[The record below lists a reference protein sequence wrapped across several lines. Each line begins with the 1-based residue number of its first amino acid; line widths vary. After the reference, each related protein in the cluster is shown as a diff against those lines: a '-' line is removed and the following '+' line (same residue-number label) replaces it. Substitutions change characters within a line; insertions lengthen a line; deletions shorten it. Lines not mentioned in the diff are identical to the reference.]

1 MGCRTETGPALPTL
15 DFHDQSGAT
24 AFGSI
29 LSHKPTK
36 TSGRMKMRVGLAMLL
51 AMAAMPIVSMPTA
64 SAQDN
69 AVYAVSYIDVAP
81 SARGTAT
88 TLLQQFANGSRK
100 DAGNVR
106 FDILQRM
113 APSNQFAIVAVWK
126 DQNAYDAHLGAAH
139 TKEFREKI
147 KPLLIS
153 AIDDRVHTGMEVAG
167 TPAAKNGRG
176 AVVVVTHVDVPPPK
190 KDECIAA
197 LKTLVADSRKEAGSV
212 RFEVFQQ
219 GNRPNHFS
227 VVEVWKDQRAYDA
240 HITAAPT
247 KKFRDQLTPMSG
259 ALYDERL
266 YKAI

>member
-1 MGCRTETGPALPTL
+1 
-15 DFHDQSGAT
+15 
-24 AFGSI
+24 
-29 LSHKPTK
+29 
-36 TSGRMKMRVGLAMLL
+36 MRVGLAILL
-51 AMAAMPIVSMPTA
+51 AMAAMPIISMQTA
-64 SAQDN
+64 SAQES
-69 AVYAVSYIDVAP
+69 AVYVVSYIDVAP
-81 SARGTAT
+81 SARATAT
-88 TLLQQFANGSRK
+88 TLLQQYATASRK
-100 DAGNVR
+100 DAGNTR

-126 DQNAYDAHLGAAH
+126 DQNAYDAHLAAAH
-139 TKEFREKI
+139 SKDFRDKI

-153 AIDDRVHTGMEVAG
+153 AIDDRVHTGMEIAG
-167 TPAAKNGRG
+167 TATGKNGRG
-176 AVVVVTHVDVPPPK
+176 AIVVVTHVDVPPPK

-197 LKTLVADSRKEAGSV
+197 LKTLVADSRKEAGAV

-227 VVEVWKDQRAYDA
+227 VVEVWKDQGAYDA

>member
-1 MGCRTETGPALPTL
+1 
-15 DFHDQSGAT
+15 
-24 AFGSI
+24 
-29 LSHKPTK
+29 
-36 TSGRMKMRVGLAMLL
+36 MRVALAILL
-51 AMAAMPIVSMPTA
+51 AVAAMPIVSMQTA
-64 SAQDN
+64 SAQDS
-69 AVYAVSYIDVAP
+69 AVYVVNYIDVAP
-81 SARGTAT
+81 SARATAT
-88 TLLQQFANGSRK
+88 TLLQQFANASRK
-100 DAGNVR
+100 DAGNAR

-126 DQNAYDAHLGAAH
+126 DQNAYNAHVAAAH
-139 TKEFREKI
+139 SKEFRDKI

-153 AIDDRVHTGMEVAG
+153 AIDDRLHTGMEIAG
-167 TPAAKNGRG
+167 TPAGKNGRG
-176 AVVVVTHVDVPPPK
+176 TVVVVTHVDVPPPK

-219 GNRPNHFS
+219 GNRPNHFT
-227 VVEVWKDQRAYDA
+227 VVEVWKDQGAYDA

-266 YKAI
+266 YKAV